1 MPPFQQFIMNFSTFA
16 WQPGDFPVVLV
27 TLLLTVGFVTYW
39 FLAESPVVRRWVM
52 GTDAK
57 SASSARWV
65 VCQKLLGVFFL
76 GIIPLIVVLVALPY
90 SLYDYGLGFQNTG
103 VSLLWVV
110 GLAMVIF
117 PLNIRAARRPQNLD
131 YYPMIRSTYWPP
143 RLVLINS
150 TATILYL
157 LAYELLFRGIL
168 LSVCT
173 AVLGVWPAVA
183 INVALYSTTH
193 LPKGPAETIG
203 AIPFGLLVCYIT
215 LTTGTIWVAVV
226 VHVILSLSND
236 YLSVHYNPSM
246 QFGRSYAKETI
257 SR

>member
-1 MPPFQQFIMNFSTFA
+1 MPIPDFD
-16 WQPGDFPVVLV
+16 WQPGDLPVVLV
-27 TLLLTVGFVTYW
+27 ILLLTVGFVAYW
-39 FLAESPVVRRWVM
+39 FLAESPVVRRWVT
-52 GTDAK
+52 GTK
-57 SASSARWV
+57 LESAPSALWV
-65 VCQKLLGVFFL
+65 VCQKLLGVLFL
-76 GIIPLIVVLVALPY
+76 GIIPALVVLGALPY
-90 SLYDYGLGFQNTG
+90 SLLDYGLGLENTG
-103 VSLLWVV
+103 ISLLWVF

-131 YYPMIRSTYWPP
+131 YYPMIRNARWTP

-173 AVLGVWPAVA
+173 AILGVWPAVA

-193 LPKGPAETIG
+193 LPKGSAETIG

-246 QFGRSYAKETI
+246 QFARSHAPETV

>member
-1 MPPFQQFIMNFSTFA
+1 MSFSSFE

-27 TLLLTVGFVTYW
+27 ILLLTVGFVTYW
-39 FLAESPVVRRWVM
+39 FLADSAAVRHWVT
-52 GTDAK
+52 GT
-57 SASSARWV
+57 SENSSLSVRWV
-65 VCQKLLGVFFL
+65 VCQKLLGVLFL
-76 GIIPLIVVLVALPY
+76 GVIPLLVALWLLPY
-90 SLYDYGLGFQNTG
+90 SLADYGLNFANTG
-103 VSLLWVV
+103 TSLGWVF

-131 YYPMIRSTYWPP
+131 YYPMIRSAQWTP
-143 RLVLINS
+143 RLVFINS
-150 TATILYL
+150 MATILYL
-157 LAYELLFRGIL
+157 FAYELLFRGIL
-168 LSVCT
+168 LSVCVAT
-173 AVLGVWPAVA
+173 LGVWPAVA

-203 AIPFGLLVCYIT
+203 AIPFGWLVCYIT

-246 QFGRSYAKETI
+246 QFVRSHASETV

>member
-1 MPPFQQFIMNFSTFA
+1 MSFSSFE

-27 TLLLTVGFVTYW
+27 ILLLTVGFVAYW
-39 FLAESPVVRRWVM
+39 FLAESVVMRRWVM
-52 GTDAK
+52 GNNEK
-57 SASSARWV
+57 SAPSARWV
-65 VCQKLLGVFFL
+65 VCQKLLGVLFL
-76 GIIPLIVVLVALPY
+76 GVIPLLVVLWVLPH
-90 SLYDYGLGFQNTG
+90 SLTDYGLGFANSGT
-103 VSLLWVV
+103 SLLWVF

-131 YYPMIRSTYWPP
+131 YYPMIRSTQWPP

-150 TATILYL
+150 MATIMYL
-157 LAYELLFRGIL
+157 FAYELLFRGIL

-173 AVLGVWPAVA
+173 AVLGVWPAIA
-183 INVALYSTTH
+183 INIALYSTTH

-236 YLSVHYNPSM
+236 YLSVYYNPSM
-246 QFGRSYAKETI
+246 QFVRPHASATI

>member
-1 MPPFQQFIMNFSTFA
+1 MMNVSTFA
-16 WQPGDFPVVLV
+16 WQPGDFSVVLV
-27 TLLLTVGFVTYW
+27 ILLLTVGFITYW
-39 FLAESPVVRRWVM
+39 FLAESPAVRRGVV
-52 GTDAK
+52 GSDAK
-57 SASSARWV
+57 TASSARWV

-76 GIIPLIVVLVALPY
+76 GVLPLTVVLVTLPY
-90 SLYDYGLGFQNTG
+90 SLDDYGLGFQNTG
-103 VSLLWVV
+103 TSLLWVF
-110 GLAMVIF
+110 GMALVIF

-131 YYPMIRSTYWPP
+131 YYPMIRSPHWSP

-150 TATILYL
+150 TATTLYL

-168 LSVCT
+168 LSICT
-173 AVLGVWPAVA
+173 ATLGVWPAVA

-193 LPKGPAETIG
+193 LPKGPTETIG

-246 QFGRSYAKETI
+246 HFGRSYAKESV

>member
-1 MPPFQQFIMNFSTFA
+1 MNSSTFE
-16 WQPGDFPVVLV
+16 WQPGDLPVVLV
-27 TLLLTVGFVTYW
+27 ILLLTVGFVTYW
-39 FLAESPVVRRWVM
+39 FLAESSAVRRWVT
-52 GTDAK
+52 GADEKT
-57 SASSARWV
+57 ASSARWV
-65 VCQKLLGVFFL
+65 VCQKLLGVLFL
-76 GIIPLIVVLVALPY
+76 GVIPLIVVLLTLPY
-90 SLYDYGLGFQNTG
+90 SLYDYGLGFENIG
-103 VSLLWVV
+103 ASLLWVF

-117 PLNIRAARRPQNLD
+117 PLNIRAARRPDNLD
-131 YYPMIRSTYWPP
+131 YYPMIRSPHWTP

-150 TATILYL
+150 TATFLYL
-157 LAYELLFRGIL
+157 LAYELMFRGIL

-173 AVLGVWPAVA
+173 AVLGVWPAIA

-236 YLSVHYNPSM
+236 YLSVHYNPAM
-246 QFGRSYAKETI
+246 QFGRSYAKESV